1 VENGGGRKRWRW
13 KTVEVENDG
22 GGKQWRWKTVEVGGV
37 KAVGTG
43 GY

>member
-1 VENGGGRKRWRW
+1 MVEVECGRGGIWWRW
-13 KTVEVENDG
+13 KTVEVD
-22 GGKQWRWKTVEVGGV
+22 GV